1 MTRRIEERKEEEHR
15 RREEEEEE
23 EEARRGKGKLAR
35 PKPFFNFINS
45 GSPHLEKI
53 RPMAS

>member
-15 RREEEEEE
+15 RREEEEE